1 MDMTLLGTRKKYNV
15 SQIEVAK
22 LLNVPVR
29 TYIRYEQDDNYGSNL
44 KRQMMIKEIEEKY
57 IVTEEKGLLSVEL
70 IKKELSVLFESKYK
84 GMVEFCYLFGSYA
97 KGYAN
102 EKSDVD
108 LCISTSL
115 KGLDYIGLIEDIK
128 QILQKKIDLI
138 RFDTL
143 RDNLQLISEILKDG
157 VKIYG

>member
-44 KRQMMIKEIEEKY
+44 KRQMMIKEIEDKY
-57 IVTEEKGLLSVEL
+57 IVTEEKGLLSIEL

-97 KGYAN
+97 KGYPN

-143 RDNLQLISEILKDG
+143 RDNLELISEILKDG

>member
-44 KRQMMIKEIEEKY
+44 KRQMMIKENEDKY
-57 IVTEEKGLLSVEL
+57 IVTEEKGLLSIEL

-128 QILQKKIDLI
+128 QILQKKIENAYHHCI
-138 RFDTL
+138 
-143 RDNLQLISEILKDG
+143 
-157 VKIYG
+157 